1 MTTLNEPY
9 SIVIDSNMNIYK
21 VKEKKMIE
29 CFDKLIAPLDIY
41 SQVGNETEEEL
52 AHELGLDYVKALE
65 DGLMK
70 ALDELSQKSKKLN
83 EGFDYDFENCKNESE
98 YKEICDKVL
107 TLANELV
114 EKLDNHYD
122 KLNDIDEYIG
132 YYIDNSIDYENL
144 KFYLKR
150 DNMFTRELE
159 DWLENYMRY
168 YNKKEKINVWEE

>member
-1 MTTLNEPY
+1 MSSLR
-9 SIVIDSNMNIYK
+9 VI
-21 VKEKKMIE
+21 E
-29 CFDKLIAPLDIY
+29 DKLNDL
-41 SQVGNETEEEL
+41 
-52 AHELGLDYVKALE
+52 
-65 DGLMK
+65 
-70 ALDELSQKSKKLN
+70 
-83 EGFDYDFENCKNESE
+83 DYDFENCKNESE

-132 YYIDNSIDYENL
+132 YYIDNSIDYGNL

-168 YNKKEKINVWEE
+168 YNKKRKNKCLGGIIKADLESLLESMGHDFVDLDELSEEEKEKYY

>member
-1 MTTLNEPY
+1 MSSLR
-9 SIVIDSNMNIYK
+9 VI
-21 VKEKKMIE
+21 E
-29 CFDKLIAPLDIY
+29 DKLNDL
-41 SQVGNETEEEL
+41 
-52 AHELGLDYVKALE
+52 
-65 DGLMK
+65 
-70 ALDELSQKSKKLN
+70 
-83 EGFDYDFENCKNESE
+83 DYDFENCKNEGE

-122 KLNDIDEYIG
+122 KLNDIDEYID
-132 YYIDNSIDYENL
+132 YYIDNSIDYEDL

-150 DNMFTRELE
+150 DNMFTRELA